1 VEERRMAAE
10 VIYNE
15 AGRMHR
21 LALDLLDLARLDAG
35 TADLKMSQMD
45 MTELLNSVMDKFRPI
60 ADTSGVNLKLSLA
73 SNLPVLIGDGD
84 RLAQVFT
91 NLVDNAVKFTPRGG
105 TIALRAIRDRGEV
118 QVSVSDTGK
127 GIPPEAIPH
136 IFDRFYQADSSR
148 TGGEKKGAG
157 LGLAIV
163 HEIVVAHGGRI
174 SVRSAL
180 GRGTGFIVH
189 LPLMPSIV
197 NLDKRLGK

>member
-1 VEERRMAAE
+1 MAAE
-10 VIYNE
+10 IIYNE

-35 TADLKMSQMD
+35 TADLKMVPVD
-45 MTELLNSVMDKFRPI
+45 ITALLNSIIEKFKPL
-60 ADTSGVNLKLSLA
+60 AGVAGINLKVSLPG
-73 SNLPVLIGDGD
+73 SMPTIIGDGD

-91 NLVDNAVKFTPRGG
+91 NLVDNALKFTPRDG
-105 TIALRAIRDRGEV
+105 TVTLRAIQDKGEV

-127 GIPPEAIPH
+127 GIPAEAISH
-136 IFDRFYQADSSR
+136 IFDRFYQADGSR
-148 TGGEKKGAG
+148 ANGDKGGAGAG

-163 HEIVVAHGGRI
+163 HEIVAAHGGRI

-189 LPLMPSIV
+189 LPLMPSI
-197 NLDKRLGK
+197 